1 MVAALAGTA
10 ALWSLVRRLVFRRGS
25 APGFERRTAASR
37 GAGTPV
43 ARLYEKALRLLARRG
58 LARRPSE
65 TPREFAARVAAS
77 GVGGSDVL
85 DRLTDLYTGAR
96 FGHRAVADEP
106 LRELAAR
113 LPEIGRTPAPNRAPA
128 PRAS

>member
-1 MVAALAGTA
+1 
-10 ALWSLVRRLVFRRGS
+10 VRRLVFRRGL
-25 APGFERRTAASR
+25 APGLEGRTAAAR
-37 GAGTPV
+37 GGGTPV
-43 ARLYEKALRLLARRG
+43 ARLYEKTLRQLARRG

-85 DRLTDLYTGAR
+85 DRITDLYTGAR
-96 FGHRAVADEP
+96 FGRRAVADEP

-113 LPEIGRTPAPNRAPA
+113 LSEIGRAPPPSLAAR
-128 PRAS
+128 S